1 MYNPK
6 RLHPAAILLMILKI
20 LKDAIFPLV
29 LIFLFGGNNF
39 GEKSYLLYLGFGLVI
54 LFVIGSAV
62 LTWFRFTYWIE
73 NGELRIESGL
83 FVKKKQYIRFERIH
97 SVNISEGL
105 VQRLFGLAKLQIET
119 AGGEQA
125 DVELAAINKK
135 EAERIQLTLAEG
147 KREKTPE
154 AAESADVQTESIFQ
168 QTFPQLFLMAATS
181 GGVGVVFSTSAAF
194 ISQFDEIIPF
204 DKVFSGFE
212 HVLEASLIFITILVV
227 SAFIV
232 AYLIATIGVVLKYGH
247 FTLKKKGEE
256 LIISRGLLE
265 KRQITIPTKKIQAIR
280 ISENLLRQPLGL
292 ASVYIEYAGG
302 SASENA
308 KIMLFPLIKR
318 KDLQGLLDSFVP
330 GYQYEAA
337 MKGLP
342 KRAFS
347 RYLFRHSFFAVIIMA
362 ACIWL
367 FRPWGF
373 LSLVL
378 IPLSCLWAY
387 LSFREAGWE
396 ISGNQLQVRFRIIS
410 KQSYLFHKN
419 RIQSI
424 TYSTNWFQLRK
435 SLASIFITAKSGAGP
450 TIGRIKDLE
459 KQDTSTITRWLA
471 SRDYEQV

>member
-6 RLHPAAILLMILKI
+6 RLHPAAILVTILKI
-20 LKDAIFPLV
+20 IKDAIFPLV

-39 GEKSYLLYLGFGLVI
+39 GEKSYLLYIGFGVII

-62 LTWFRFTYWIE
+62 LSWFRFTYWVE

-135 EAERIQLTLAEG
+135 EAKNIQLTLAEG
-147 KREKTPE
+147 KREKVNDTE
-154 AAESADVQTESIFQ
+154 HEEIRTESIFQ

-181 GGVGVVFSTSAAF
+181 GGVGVVFSTAAAF

-212 HVLEASLIFITILVV
+212 HVLEASYIFITILVV
-227 SAFIV
+227 SAFII
-232 AYLIATIGVVLKYGH
+232 AYILATLGIVLKYGH
-247 FTLKKKGEE
+247 FTLKKNGEE

-265 KRQITIPTKKIQAIR
+265 KRQITIPAKKIQAIR

-302 SASENA
+302 SAKDLENA
-308 KIMLFPLIKR
+308 KIMLFPLIKK
-318 KDLQGLLDSFVP
+318 KDLHRLLEAFVP
-330 GYQYEAA
+330 GYQYDAD

-347 RYLFRHSFFAVIIMA
+347 RYLFRHSFLAVLIMA

-378 IPLSCLWAY
+378 VPISCLWAY
-387 LSFREAGWE
+387 LKFREAGWS
-396 ISGNQLQVRFRIIS
+396 ISGNQLQVTFRIIS

-419 RIQSI
+419 RIQAI
-424 TYSTNWFQLRK
+424 TYSTNWFQLQK

-450 TIGRIKDLE
+450 TVGHIKDLE
-459 KQDTSTITRWLA
+459 KQDASTITRWLA
-471 SRDYEQV
+471 SRH

>member
-6 RLHPAAILLMILKI
+6 RLHPAAILLMIVKMV
-20 LKDAIFPLV
+20 KDAIFPLV

-39 GEKSYLLYLGFGLVI
+39 GTKSYLYIGFGLII
-54 LFVIGSAV
+54 LLIIGSAI
-62 LTWFRFTYWIE
+62 LSWLRFTYWIE

-125 DVELAAINKK
+125 DAVLSAIDKK
-135 EAERIQLTLAEG
+135 EAESIQLTLAEG
-147 KREKTPE
+147 KRGKTPQE
-154 AAESADVQTESIFQ
+154 DLGVKVLTESIFQ

-212 HVLEASLIFITILVV
+212 HVLEASLIFITIGVLG
-227 SAFIV
+227 AFIL
-232 AYLIATIGVVLKYGH
+232 AYLIATIGIVLKYGH
-247 FTLKKKGEE
+247 FTLKKNGEE
-256 LIISRGLLE
+256 LVISRGLLE
-265 KRQITIPTKKIQAIR
+265 RRQITIPIKKIQAIR

-302 SASENA
+302 SAKDLENA
-308 KIMLFPLIKR
+308 RIMLFPIIK
-318 KDLQGLLDSFVP
+318 KSHLQGLLEQFIP
-330 GYQYEAA
+330 GYQYEVN
-337 MKGLP
+337 MQGLP
-342 KRAFS
+342 QRSFP
-347 RYLFRHSFFAVIIMA
+347 RYLFRQSFIVVIIMA

-367 FRPWGF
+367 LRPWGF

-378 IPLSCLWAY
+378 VPLAYLWAY
-387 LSFREAGWE
+387 LKFREAGWN

-419 RIQSI
+419 RIQTIS
-424 TYSTNWFQLRK
+424 YSTNWFQLRK
-435 SLASIFITAKSGAGP
+435 SLASIFITVKSGAGP
-450 TIGRIKDLE
+450 TIGRVKDLE
-459 KQDTSTITRWLA
+459 KQDASMITRWLA
-471 SRDYEQV
+471 SRE